1 MGGSTFRSATAVD
14 LFVARQPIF
23 DAAGRLDGYELLYR
37 SGATSLSADGASREQ
52 MSLDVLIQSVLEMG
66 IERITGG
73 STAYLNFSRQM
84 LLNHSFD
91 LLDPSRVIIELLED
105 VDGDDP
111 VLESCARLAAAGYR
125 LALDD
130 YVPGR
135 FQDRLLPY
143 TSIVKVDV
151 LGRSMQE
158 VQTTVEALR
167 GSSIRLLAERIETA
181 EIGDACRRL
190 GFHLFQGYYFSHPE
204 VITGRAI
211 SADQVAI
218 LRLMNRL
225 RDERV
230 SDRELAESIRRNPS
244 LSYMLLRMVNEAAGD
259 HHPVESIDHALKL
272 LGRRRMCRWLALFF
286 ASSLSRETGV
296 DAEAV
301 HGAVTR
307 GRMLEQLALAA
318 GQDDQSDRLFM
329 LGLFS
334 LMDALLGTSMTDL
347 LAPLDLRPEVRA
359 ALIWR
364 EGLLGSWLSLA
375 EAYETGAWDR
385 AEQLAESLGAPRGE
399 LARIYLDSLD
409 WAREQAPAT
418 TG

>member
-1 MGGSTFRSATAVD
+1 MGGLTFRSATAVD

-37 SGATSLSADGASREQ
+37 SCATSLSADGASREQ

-91 LLDPSRVIIELLED
+91 LLNPSRVIIELLED
-105 VDGDDP
+105 VADDDP
-111 VLESCARLAAAGYR
+111 VVASCARLAAAGYR

-130 YVPGR
+130 YVPGGQ
-135 FQDRLLPY
+135 QDRLLPY

-151 LGRSMQE
+151 LDRSMKE
-158 VQTTVEALR
+158 VQATVEALR

-181 EIGDACRRL
+181 EIRDACRRL
-190 GFHLFQGYYFSHPE
+190 GFHLFQGYLFSRPE
-204 VITGRAI
+204 VISGRSI
-211 SADQVAI
+211 STAQIAI
-218 LRLMNRL
+218 LRLMREL
-225 RDERV
+225 RNESV
-230 SDRELAESIRRNPS
+230 SDRELAESIRRDPA

-259 HHPVESIDHALKL
+259 HLGVESIDHALHL
-272 LGRRRMCRWLALFF
+272 LGRQQLRRWLALFF
-286 ASSLSRETGV
+286 ASSLSLENGV
-296 DAEAV
+296 DAETV
-301 HGAVTR
+301 HDAVTR
-307 GRMLEQLALAA
+307 GRMLEQLALATGGDVDA
-318 GQDDQSDRLFM
+318 NLLFM

-334 LMDALLGTSMTDL
+334 MLDTLLEMPMADV
-347 LAPLDLRPEVRA
+347 LAPLDLRSDVRA
-359 ALIWR
+359 ALMQR
-364 EGLLGSWLSLA
+364 RGPLAAWLNLA
-375 EAYETGAWDR
+375 EAYEKGDWDR
-385 AEQLAESLGAPRGE
+385 VEQLASAVGAPVGQ
-399 LARIYLDSLD
+399 LPRIYLDSLV